1 MEKHIIWSNINF
13 STELYDRD
21 WKYYMDEFHPDMPEE
36 EKFLWASANNLDELD
51 FIRESLDIPT
61 DHLLVILA
69 DLDLWNGH
77 VHAYKEIESGNI
89 RDCLRYE
96 WDYGEFQV
104 DEHGDLI
111 VLDAHHD
118 GTNCY
123 LCRTVRKGISARK
136 YNAFLQKWLSGTA
149 TREDIDAA
157 TLPLGKYI
165 AKVYGW
171 KVSA

>member
-1 MEKHIIWSNINF
+1 MKKHIIWSNMDF
-13 STELYDRD
+13 DYERD
-21 WKYYMDEFHPDMPEE
+21 WEDAMMEMYPDCSDLERRAIAMQEN
-36 EKFLWASANNLDELD
+36 FDNLDYVRGDLN
-51 FIRESLDIPT
+51 IPT
-61 DHLLVILA
+61 GHLLVILA

-77 VHAYKEIESGNI
+77 VHAYKEIEDGNI

-118 GTNCY
+118 GTNRY
-123 LCRTVRKGISARK
+123 LCRAVRKNIITSK
-136 YNAFLQKWLSGTA
+136 YNQFLKKWLSGTA

-171 KVSA
+171 KVTA